1 MAAPVVGARVASP
14 GAGGFVYSRR
24 EPERTALFQ
33 VIQQHLLT
41 FEQEW
46 TDKSDGRTLPSFVT
60 DELHDFLGCGI
71 LARGLAQLFCPT
83 CHERYVVAW
92 SCKGRGFCPS
102 CGGRRMNAGALTLV
116 DHVLPEVPI
125 RQFVLTVPFPL
136 RFPLAFDGKLLGQVL
151 RIFTDTVAANYRKRM
166 EDRGIADGQC
176 GAVTVIQRA
185 NSDLRL
191 SPHFHVL
198 QLDGLYAPGRDGG
211 APIFHPAPGLTQ
223 EDVEAIVERASKRIL
238 RFLQRRG
245 VITLVTAPGDG
256 EVTVVG
262 DETIGEKDP
271 LLAKLLAAATAGAPP
286 AGPAQKRAPVR
297 IMLDPD
303 DRPVAKGKL
312 CGQHAGFNLHGATR
326 VAANDKQGRVA
337 LCKYILRPPLAN
349 ERLKILDDGAVRL
362 EFKRPWS
369 DGTSSI
375 NLAPLALIA
384 RLAAIVPP
392 PRRHVVRYSGVIS
405 SHSSLRSQIVPLP
418 AVATPEEK
426 DKPSLPLSH
435 YISWSDLLRKTF
447 AIDTICPRCKSPLRL
462 IALIETEDTITK
474 ILSAMGL
481 PTEAPKPWPARP
493 PPSQSGGEGGDCLN

>member
-1 MAAPVVGARVASP
+1 MTAPADLVRQDTPDDDEPARRAAVQH
-14 GAGGFVYSRR
+14 FL
-24 EPERTALFQ
+24 RTGEYDPKFPA
-33 VIQQHLLT
+33 
-41 FEQEW
+41 
-46 TDKSDGRTLPSFVT
+46 
-60 DELHDFLGCGI
+60 
-71 LARGLAQLFCPT
+71 
-83 CHERYVVAW
+83 
-92 SCKGRGFCPS
+92 
-102 CGGRRMNAGALTLV
+102 GGRRMNAGALTLV

-286 AGPAQKRAPVR
+286 AGPTQKRAPVR

-349 ERLKILDDGAVRL
+349 DRLKILDDGAVRL

-369 DGTSSI
+369 GRYHRPMMLYT
-375 NLAPLALIA
+375 
-384 RLAAIVPP
+384 AACCS
-392 PRRHVVRYSGVIS
+392 RA
-405 SHSSLRSQIVPLP
+405 LP
-418 AVATPEEK
+418 ASAVLSYLRAVSWPPGAGSPIPGRR
-426 DKPSLPLSH
+426 PSS
-435 YISWSDLLRKTF
+435 
-447 AIDTICPRCKSPLRL
+447 
-462 IALIETEDTITK
+462 
-474 ILSAMGL
+474 
-481 PTEAPKPWPARP
+481 
-493 PPSQSGGEGGDCLN
+493 